1 MSVEDFNGFIAFLIV
16 EAEEREIQRKKS
28 KR

>member
-1 MSVEDFNGFIAFLIV
+1 MSVEDFNGFIAYLIV
-16 EAEEREIQRKKS
+16 EAEEREAQRRKS

>member
-16 EAEEREIQRKKS
+16 EAEEREAQRRKS

>member
-16 EAEEREIQRKKS
+16 EAEERETQRKKS